1 MSQPTRS
8 TADTQSG
15 TVVGKITNRNAEDE
29 VPSSGGLSRGGTES
43 TRGKQNH
50 LYNVHQ
56 MAGKREQTA
65 AAASI
70 PQSSHKDQQAACR
83 AFVVQTPDDCYPTP
97 VEG

>member
-1 MSQPTRS
+1 M
-8 TADTQSG
+8 G
-15 TVVGKITNRNAEDE
+15 G
-29 VPSSGGLSRGGTES
+29 VPGSGGLIGGGTES
-43 TRGKQNH
+43 RRGKQIH

-70 PQSSHKDQQAACR
+70 PQSIHRDQQAACR
-83 AFVVQTPDDCYPTP
+83 AFLAQTPDDCHPIP